1 MEHTNR
7 HQSTS
12 IDSDILNTLR
22 VLIDNYS
29 RSHQMYMMPIETMV
43 HHMNSPSSAAADA
56 SLLIHLH
63 RRMSEYHHTMREIFQ
78 FVRQIHQPSRV
89 VATTTTPPPLRP
101 DAVEVPQFPPT
112 NNRIA
117 ESILNALLQSSAAS
131 ASDTSFTFTLY
142 PNEDES
148 IPHHITDAHM
158 EQYTETYAYHE
169 DSESSPSTIP
179 DTSEESDTDTSL
191 EPTLSGSDVP
201 CATPRLEPTSSVLD
215 PVSSPNGTGL
225 RPPSLVP
232 LGSNHRTC
240 PITLEDFEPGE
251 SVTKIKVCGHVFRA
265 AALRSWLNRHQL
277 CPVCRRDICV

>member
-1 MEHTNR
+1 
-7 HQSTS
+7 
-12 IDSDILNTLR
+12 
-22 VLIDNYS
+22 
-29 RSHQMYMMPIETMV
+29 
-43 HHMNSPSSAAADA
+43 MNSPLSAAADA
-56 SLLIHLH
+56 SLLFNLH
-63 RRMSEYHHTMREIFQ
+63 RRMSEYHHTMREILQ
-78 FVRQIHQPSRV
+78 FIRQIYQVHQPSRV
-89 VATTTTPPPLRP
+89 VATTTPPPLRP

-158 EQYTETYAYHE
+158 EQYTETYTYHE
-169 DSESSPSTIP
+169 VSLRPLSPVPLESTPSLEVPLESTPSLEPPPSTIP
-179 DTSEESDTDTSL
+179 DTSEE
-191 EPTLSGSDVP
+191 
-201 CATPRLEPTSSVLD
+201 
-215 PVSSPNGTGL
+215 
-225 RPPSLVP
+225 
-232 LGSNHRTC
+232 SNHRTC

-265 AALRSWLNRHQL
+265 TALRSWLNRHQL

>member
-7 HQSTS
+7 HRSTS

-43 HHMNSPSSAAADA
+43 HHMSSPSSAAADA

-63 RRMSEYHHTMREIFQ
+63 RRMSEYHHTMREILQ
-78 FVRQIHQPSRV
+78 FIRQIHQPPRV
-89 VATTTTPPPLRP
+89 VATTTPPPLRP

-112 NNRIA
+112 NEAYTSLSQSLASSPNGTGLRPSSLTPLGSNRIA

-148 IPHHITDAHM
+148 IPHHITDAQM

-169 DSESSPSTIP
+169 DSESSTSTIP
-179 DTSEESDTDTSL
+179 DTSE
-191 EPTLSGSDVP
+191 
-201 CATPRLEPTSSVLD
+201 
-215 PVSSPNGTGL
+215 
-225 RPPSLVP
+225 
-232 LGSNHRTC
+232 SNHRIC

-265 AALRSWLNRHQL
+265 AALRSWLNQHQL

>member
-7 HQSTS
+7 HRSTS

-56 SLLIHLH
+56 SLLFNLH
-63 RRMSEYHHTMREIFQ
+63 RRMSEYHHTMREILQ
-78 FVRQIHQPSRV
+78 FVRQIHQVHQPPRV
-89 VATTTTPPPLRP
+89 VATTTPLPLRP

-148 IPHHITDAHM
+148 IPHHITDAQM

-169 DSESSPSTIP
+169 DSESSTSTIP
-179 DTSEESDTDTSL
+179 DTSE
-191 EPTLSGSDVP
+191 
-201 CATPRLEPTSSVLD
+201 
-215 PVSSPNGTGL
+215 
-225 RPPSLVP
+225 
-232 LGSNHRTC
+232 SNHRIC

-265 AALRSWLNRHQL
+265 AALRSWLNQHQL

>member
-7 HQSTS
+7 HRSTS

-43 HHMNSPSSAAADA
+43 HHMSSPSSAAADA

-63 RRMSEYHHTMREIFQ
+63 RRMSEYHHTMREILQ
-78 FVRQIHQPSRV
+78 FVRQIHQVHQPSRV
-89 VATTTTPPPLRP
+89 VATTTPPLRP

-117 ESILNALLQSSAAS
+117 ESILSALLQSSAAS

-158 EQYTETYAYHE
+158 EQYTETYTYHE
-169 DSESSPSTIP
+169 VSLRPLSPVPLESTPSLEVPLESTPSLEPPPSTIP
-179 DTSEESDTDTSL
+179 NTSEESD
-191 EPTLSGSDVP
+191 
-201 CATPRLEPTSSVLD
+201 
-215 PVSSPNGTGL
+215 
-225 RPPSLVP
+225 
-232 LGSNHRTC
+232 HRTC

>member
-7 HQSTS
+7 HRSTS
-12 IDSDILNTLR
+12 IDPNILDTLR
-22 VLIDNYS
+22 VFIDNYS

-56 SLLIHLH
+56 SLLFNLH
-63 RRMSEYHHTMREIFQ
+63 RRMSEYHHTMREILQ
-78 FVRQIHQPSRV
+78 FVRQIHQVYQPPRV
-89 VATTTTPPPLRP
+89 VATTTPTLRP

-117 ESILNALLQSSAAS
+117 ESILSAL
-131 ASDTSFTFTLY
+131 SDTSFTFTLY

-169 DSESSPSTIP
+169 VSLRPLSPVPLESTPSLEPPPSTIP
-179 DTSEESDTDTSL
+179 NTSEESD
-191 EPTLSGSDVP
+191 
-201 CATPRLEPTSSVLD
+201 
-215 PVSSPNGTGL
+215 
-225 RPPSLVP
+225 
-232 LGSNHRTC
+232 HRTC

-265 AALRSWLNRHQL
+265 TALRSWLNRHQL